1 MSTDTNDSTN
11 PIESN
16 DATPA
21 PTKRSTKRRRARRLN
36 GTGSVLQR
44 RPGACFTLQYSDA
57 TGRRKTERTNTTDR
71 ALAEQLLAQRRNEA
85 ERIRFGIL
93 DPRGIHHA
101 DQNRTPIQE
110 HLDAYIAQCRLRG
123 DSKRHVDQKKRHLD
137 DVLTFTKATQLSTL
151 RIDDV
156 NRYLLSIDAA
166 KRGARTRNIIRADV
180 VAFGTWCVKSDRLPH
195 NPWTN
200 VVRADEVMDR
210 RRERRAFT
218 TDELAKFLDVSKARS
233 PDRWL
238 AYFVAVNTGLRR
250 SELRGLRWADVD
262 MDANEPTVTVRASV
276 SKSRTQAELPLL
288 PDVATALRAAKPTA
302 ALPSARVFR
311 VVPSIRRFHDDLKAA
326 KVNNDGLDG
335 RKLDFHALRATFAT
349 RLARAGVAPQIAKR
363 LLRHSDVKVTMQHYT
378 KLELADLSSAVAKLA
393 PIVASSSDAQAQS
406 ATGTDGVLQCKL
418 QSQGESGRS
427 ETTGCVVEFETSD
440 SRNAESPAQND
451 SMRGIAMSS
460 VERLTGIEPATFSLP
475 GFREIE
481 FEVSAM
487 EFLQTKAAWC
497 VSKHIAAVERR
508 FVSGEHVLAR
518 GNGRGSTT
526 A

>member
-218 TDELAKFLDVSKARS
+218 NDELAKFLDTARTRS
-233 PDRWL
+233 PGRWL

-262 MDANEPTVTVRASV
+262 LDGTEPTVTVRASV
-276 SKSRTQAELPLL
+276 SKNRTQAELPLL
-288 PDVATALRAAKPTA
+288 PDVVDALRAAKPQE

-311 VVPSIRRFHDDLKAA
+311 VVPSIRRFHDDLNAA
-326 KVNNDGLDG
+326 KVSNDGDDG

-378 KLELADLSSAVAKLA
+378 KLELADLSGAVAKIA
-393 PIVASSSDAQAQS
+393 PMAANPSDTQAQS

-418 QSQGESGRS
+418 QSHRDSARNDASACIVDFKTSESQ
-427 ETTGCVVEFETSD
+427 
-440 SRNAESPAQND
+440 NAESPARND
-451 SMRGIAMSS
+451 SMRGIASS
-460 VERLTGIEPATFSLP
+460 YVERLTGIEPATFSL
-475 GFREIE
+475 
-481 FEVSAM
+481 
-487 EFLQTKAAWC
+487 
-497 VSKHIAAVERR
+497 
-508 FVSGEHVLAR
+508 
-518 GNGRGSTT
+518 GS
-526 A
+526 